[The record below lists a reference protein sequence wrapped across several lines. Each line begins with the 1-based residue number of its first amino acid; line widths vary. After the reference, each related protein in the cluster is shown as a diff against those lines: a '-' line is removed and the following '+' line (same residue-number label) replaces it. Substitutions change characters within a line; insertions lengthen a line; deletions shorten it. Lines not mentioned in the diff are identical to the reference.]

1 MTSAAIEAAAAYL
14 AAGRRD
20 GRTGPGIPEACRPTD
35 LDAALAIQRRVMA
48 LLGGTVGGWKCSVP
62 TEARPVLCAPI
73 YASTVVAAPGR
84 PSVVAGDLVKIEPEI
99 ALVIGSDL
107 PPRAQPYSEA
117 EVRGAVREARLVL
130 ELIGSRYADPTRVS
144 FPELLAD
151 SVANQGLYV
160 GPVVEGALD
169 RRLDRLAV
177 SVSTPSGTLFTREGV
192 HPDGHP
198 LRPLIW
204 LANFLAARG
213 EALRAGQVVTT
224 GSYCG
229 MLDVPVG
236 VPLTVQAG
244 DLPTLSVTLERAQ

>member
-1 MTSAAIEAAAAYL
+1 MTTAATEAAAAYL
-14 AAGRRD
+14 AAARRG
-20 GRTGPGIPEACRPTD
+20 GRTGPGIPEACRPAD
-35 LDAALAIQRRVMA
+35 LDSALAIQRRVMA

-73 YASTVVAAPGR
+73 YAATVVAAPGR

-117 EVRGAVREARLVL
+117 EVRSAVREARLVL

-169 RRLDRLAV
+169 RPLDRLAIRV
-177 SVSTPSGTLFTREGV
+177 SSPSETLFTREGS

-198 LRPLIW
+198 LRPLVW

-213 EALRAGQVVTT
+213 EALRAGQIVTT